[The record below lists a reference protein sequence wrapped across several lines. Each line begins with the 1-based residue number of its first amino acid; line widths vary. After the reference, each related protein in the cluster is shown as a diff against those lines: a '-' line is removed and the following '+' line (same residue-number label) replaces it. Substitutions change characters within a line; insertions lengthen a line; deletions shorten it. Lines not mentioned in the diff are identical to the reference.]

1 MKQSGAHVVQR
12 EASMGSGVKRGIA
25 AAGTVVVAAAVNVT
39 TGMLTQHWA
48 AAWWAATAVLLVVG
62 SGLQW
67 WLTIV
72 EKPARP
78 SRVSASGAGSIAA
91 GESVRRA
98 TTNVAFPWSG
108 SAGRSQPDPG
118 DRVIAS
124 GPGAIA
130 AGLDVEGSRTEVTG
144 KGPAAP

>member
-1 MKQSGAHVVQR
+1 MSGRGDLRFSPVSQPCDPRLGLKLVAFPRTGVPPELASDRSRHGFRARPPSRLGGGGVGQRMKQSGAHVVQ
-12 EASMGSGVKRGIA
+12 RGIA

-78 SRVSASGAGSIAA
+78 S
-91 GESVRRA
+91 
-98 TTNVAFPWSG
+98 
-108 SAGRSQPDPG
+108 
-118 DRVIAS
+118 
-124 GPGAIA
+124 
-130 AGLDVEGSRTEVTG
+130 
-144 KGPAAP
+144 